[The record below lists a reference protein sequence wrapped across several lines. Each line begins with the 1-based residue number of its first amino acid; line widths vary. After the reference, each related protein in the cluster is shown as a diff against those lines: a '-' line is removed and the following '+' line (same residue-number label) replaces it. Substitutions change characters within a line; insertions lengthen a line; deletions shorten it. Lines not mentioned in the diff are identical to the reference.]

1 MRLPILA
8 VGQPEIM
15 DLIKDHEDVFTG
27 IGKLKGVTVK
37 LRVVPNAPCQV
48 PITNKE
54 EYLCPLKEK
63 FDQILDSWH
72 SLDIIE
78 DVGDELTHWCSNVVL
93 TPKDSGKSR
102 HNRR

>member
-1 MRLPILA
+1 
-8 VGQPEIM
+8 M

-37 LRVVPNAPCQV
+37 LRVVPNAPFQV

-54 EYLCPLKEK
+54 EYLCPLKET

-78 DVGDELTHWCSNVVL
+78 DVGDELTDWCSNVVL